1 VHVRAIEGLTLGIR
15 MHPYLAQNELL
26 AYCKEKGIVVT
37 AYAPTGSSVGGS
49 TRQPNISFD
58 M

>member
-1 VHVRAIEGLTLGIR
+1 MTSREKELYLGIR

-26 AYCKEKGIVVT
+26 AYCKEKGITVT
-37 AYAPTGSSVGGS
+37 AYAPTGQWKDSSS
-49 TRQPNISFD
+49 